1 MSQAKYFEAPDVKQ
15 IADDLIQKYH
25 QHLIDYDIKIRYIFT
40 DKTPN
45 SGGKEVWGS
54 CRKISGINA
63 YLESEDSGC
72 EPFFVITISKD
83 IWDVLPKDKKIALV
97 DHELCHAVV
106 ELKKSKKKENQEDEE
121 EMNPDFKIGV
131 KPHDLEEFSC
141 IVRRH
146 GLWRDDIKDFVES
159 ALKSKNKES

>member
-25 QHLIDYDIKIRYIFT
+25 QHLIDHNVKIRYIFS

-54 CRKISGINA
+54 CRKISGLNA
-63 YLESEDSGC
+63 YLESEDSEC

-97 DHELCHAVV
+97 DHELCHAIV
-106 ELKKSKKKENQEDEE
+106 ELKKSKKKEAEDEE
-121 EMNPDFKIGV
+121 DANPIFKIGV